1 MFSWKNAELVKPF
14 NDNDDDDDD
23 DENDDNNDDNDD
35 DDDVSH
41 TVPVLLNAKQVTPLW
56 WVSFKMDT
64 V

>member
-1 MFSWKNAELVKPF
+1 MTIYGVAKKK
-14 NDNDDDDDD
+14 DDDDDD
-23 DENDDNNDDNDD
+23 DD

>member
-1 MFSWKNAELVKPF
+1 MTIYGVAKKK
-14 NDNDDDDDD
+14 DDDDDV
-23 DENDDNNDDNDD
+23 
-35 DDDVSH
+35 DDVSH